1 MKLESKESIQ
11 EIKELKNNLTQ
22 AEARVITQVSSFC
35 WFLIGWD
42 KTDFWL
48 DKIKF
53 QTTEIA
59 NLMSQLAIK
68 SEQVIELE
76 SQIRN
81 HKENP
86 KSDGIERDSLEFEEK
101 KDNQLGTQLETL
113 RTEHEFL
120 KGRLEHLNNDFETIV
135 NKVYQKK

>member
-1 MKLESKESIQ
+1 
-11 EIKELKNNLTQ
+11 
-22 AEARVITQVSSFC
+22 
-35 WFLIGWD
+35 
-42 KTDFWL
+42 
-48 DKIKF
+48 
-53 QTTEIA
+53 
-59 NLMSQLAIK
+59 MSQLAIK

-86 KSDGIERDSLEFEEK
+86 KSDSIERDSLEFEEK

>member
-1 MKLESKESIQ
+1 
-11 EIKELKNNLTQ
+11 
-22 AEARVITQVSSFC
+22 
-35 WFLIGWD
+35 
-42 KTDFWL
+42 
-48 DKIKF
+48 
-53 QTTEIA
+53 
-59 NLMSQLAIK
+59 MSQLAIK

-81 HKENP
+81 HKETP
-86 KSDGIERDSLEFEEK
+86 KVQSDGIERDSLEFEEK

-120 KGRLEHLNNDFETIV
+120 KGRMEHLNNDFETIV

>member
-1 MKLESKESIQ
+1 M
-11 EIKELKNNLTQ
+11 
-22 AEARVITQVSSFC
+22 
-35 WFLIGWD
+35 
-42 KTDFWL
+42 
-48 DKIKF
+48 KF

-86 KSDGIERDSLEFEEK
+86 KSDGIERDSLEFEDK